1 MSLNDGG
8 VRLGL
13 GLAAV
18 GCLLILSGDRSTQYY
33 APVTPAM
40 QQSLRG
46 APMAVNA
53 QVPAMVYDAA
63 SATYVPVYTAPPA
76 SSSGPSLTTC
86 CVVAFCAAALA
97 TSPVALAAVQ
107 GAGTVVI
114 GLAADSGCGKSTFM
128 RRMTS
133 IFGGEPKA
141 PEGGNPESNTLLSD
155 KTTVLC
161 LDDYH
166 CLDRFGRKEKN
177 VTALAPEAQNFDL
190 MYEQVKALKEGKPV
204 EKPIYNHVSGLL
216 DPPEK
221 IEAPEILIIEGL
233 HPFFDK
239 RVQDLLDFKIYL
251 DISDEVKFAWK
262 IQRDMKERG
271 WTLEQVKESIEGR
284 KADFAAYVD
293 PQKKD
298 ADIVIEVLPTWE
310 PSDEI
315 NLDAGDK
322 PLRVRMIQKNGSKL
336 FNPAFIFDKGA
347 SVEWVPDG
355 KKLTAA
361 SPGLKFA
368 SYSEDY
374 YGQDVTVVEMV
385 GDLAK
390 LDDVSYVEKQMT
402 DAATKF
408 DGEMAEQMLKN
419 SSFPGSANGTGLFQT
434 VVGLKIREVYEAVSG
449 KEMAPVK

>member
-1 MSLNDGG
+1 VASYKIS
-8 VRLGL
+8 
-13 GLAAV
+13 LAAV
-18 GCLLILSGDRSTQYY
+18 EGK
-33 APVTPAM
+33 
-40 QQSLRG
+40 
-46 APMAVNA
+46 
-53 QVPAMVYDAA
+53 
-63 SATYVPVYTAPPA
+63 
-76 SSSGPSLTTC
+76 
-86 CVVAFCAAALA
+86 
-97 TSPVALAAVQ
+97 
-107 GAGTVVI
+107 TVVI

-155 KTTVLC
+155 RTTVLC

-190 MYEQVKALKEGKPV
+190 MFQQVKDLKDGKAV
-204 EKPIYNHVSGLL
+204 DKPIYNHVSGLL

-271 WTLEQVKESIEGR
+271 WTLDEVKASIEGR
-284 KADFAAYVD
+284 KADFSAYVD

-298 ADIVIEVLPTWE
+298 ADVVIEVLPTWE

-315 NLDAGDK
+315 NVDAGDK
-322 PLRVRMIQKNGSKL
+322 PLRVRLIQKQGSKVFDPTYL
-336 FNPAFIFDKGA
+336 FDKG
-347 SVEWVPDG
+347 STISWVPDG
-355 KKLTAA
+355 NKLTAA

-368 SYSEDY
+368 SYSEQY
-374 YGQDVTVVEMV
+374 FGQEVSVVEME
-385 GDLAK
+385 GDLSK
-390 LDDVSYVEKQMT
+390 LDDVSYVEKQMS
-402 DAATKF
+402 DAATKY

-419 SSFPGSANGTGLFQT
+419 ASFPGSMNGTGLFQT
-434 VVGLKIREVYEAVSG
+434 VVGLKIREVYENIT
-449 KEMAPVK
+449 K

>member
-1 MSLNDGG
+1 M
-8 VRLGL
+8 
-13 GLAAV
+13 
-18 GCLLILSGDRSTQYY
+18 
-33 APVTPAM
+33 TPH
-40 QQSLRG
+40 G
-46 APMAVNA
+46 
-53 QVPAMVYDAA
+53 MVYG
-63 SATYVPVYTAPPA
+63 STSPYVQVYNVSQRQGAIFSSTAVYA
-76 SSSGPSLTTC
+76 L
-86 CVVAFCAAALA
+86 AFCAG
-97 TSPVALAAVQ
+97 ALAAQKVVTAATQ
-107 GAGTVVI
+107 GTVVI

-190 MYEQVKALKEGKPV
+190 MYEQVKALKEGNAV

-271 WTLEQVKESIEGR
+271 WTLDEVKKSIEGR

-298 ADIVIEVLPTWE
+298 ADVVIEVLPTWE

-315 NLDAGDK
+315 GLDNGDK
-322 PLRVRMIQKNGSKL
+322 PLRVRLIQKNGNKL
-336 FNPAFIFDKGA
+336 FDPAA
-347 SVEWVPDG
+347 
-355 KKLTAA
+355 
-361 SPGLKFA
+361 
-368 SYSEDY
+368 
-374 YGQDVTVVEMV
+374 
-385 GDLAK
+385 
-390 LDDVSYVEKQMT
+390 
-402 DAATKF
+402 
-408 DGEMAEQMLKN
+408 
-419 SSFPGSANGTGLFQT
+419 
-434 VVGLKIREVYEAVSG
+434 
-449 KEMAPVK
+449 

>member
-1 MSLNDGG
+1 MG
-8 VRLGL
+8 V
-13 GLAAV
+13 AA
-18 GCLLILSGDRSTQYY
+18 
-33 APVTPAM
+33 
-40 QQSLRG
+40 
-46 APMAVNA
+46 MA
-53 QVPAMVYDAA
+53 
-63 SATYVPVYTAPPA
+63 TK
-76 SSSGPSLTTC
+76 
-86 CVVAFCAAALA
+86 
-97 TSPVALAAVQ
+97 
-107 GAGTVVI
+107 GTVVI

-161 LDDYH
+161 LDDFH
-166 CLDRFGRKEKN
+166 CLDRNGRKEKN

-190 MYEQVKALKEGKPV
+190 MYEQVKDLKAGKSV

-251 DISDEVKFAWK
+251 DISYEVKFAWK

-298 ADIVIEVLPTWE
+298 ADVVIEVLPTWE

-315 NLDAGDK
+315 NTDAGDR
-322 PLRVRMIQKNGSKL
+322 PLRVRLIQKNGNKL
-336 FNPAFIFDKGA
+336 FDPAFLFDKGA
-347 SVEWVPDG
+347 KVDWVPDG
-355 KKLTAA
+355 AKMTAA
-361 SPGLKFA
+361 APGLSFA
-368 SYSEDY
+368 SYSEKYFD
-374 YGQDVTVVEMV
+374 QDVTVLEMT
-385 GDLAK
+385 GDLSN
-390 LDDVSYVEKQMT
+390 LDDVKYVESQMS
-402 DAATKF
+402 DSAAKF
-408 DGEMAEQMLKN
+408 DGEMTEQMLKHAN
-419 SSFPGSANGTGLFQT
+419 FPGSMNGTGLFQT
-434 VVGLKIREVYEAVSG
+434 LVGLK
-449 KEMAPVK
+449 

>member
-1 MSLNDGG
+1 
-8 VRLGL
+8 
-13 GLAAV
+13 
-18 GCLLILSGDRSTQYY
+18 
-33 APVTPAM
+33 
-40 QQSLRG
+40 
-46 APMAVNA
+46 
-53 QVPAMVYDAA
+53 MVYGSA
-63 SATYVPVYTAPPA
+63 SPYVPVYTAPQQGTDL
-76 SSSGPSLTTC
+76 SSTAVYAL
-86 CVVAFCAAALA
+86 AFCAG
-97 TSPVALAAVQ
+97 ALAAHKVVT
-107 GAGTVVI
+107 AATKGTVVI

-155 KTTVLC
+155 KTTVIC

-271 WTLEQVKESIEGR
+271 WSLDEVKASIEGR

-298 ADIVIEVLPTWE
+298 ADVVIEVLPTWE

-315 NLDAGDK
+315 NLDAGNK
-322 PLRVRMIQKNGSKL
+322 PIRVRLIQKNGNKL
-336 FNPAFIFDKGA
+336 FDPAFLFDAGA
-347 SVEWVPDG
+347 QVNWVPNGD
-355 KKLTAA
+355 KLTAA
-361 SPGLKFA
+361 SPGLQFC
-368 SYSEDY
+368 SYSEKYFD
-374 YGQDVTVVEMV
+374 QDVSVLEMV
-385 GDLAK
+385 GDVAK
-390 LDDVSYVEKQMT
+390 LDDVTYIESQMT
-402 DAATKF
+402 NASTKY
-408 DGEMAEQMLKN
+408 DGEMAE
-419 SSFPGSANGTGLFQT
+419 
-434 VVGLKIREVYEAVSG
+434 
-449 KEMAPVK
+449 